1 MPCDTGTAREIL
13 EADEMFRGISFARCV
28 DGWNSKQGEWAA
40 DSATLEERARRARR
54 WLKTREE
61 SHVVAVLHGAVSFFS
76 FFSSLY
82 STLSPPPLSFFVCL
96 FVWRV
101 GVECADFGWSFCT
114 F

>member
-13 EADEMFRGISFARCV
+13 EADEMFRGISFTRCV

-54 WLKTREE
+54 WLKAREE
-61 SHVVAVLHGAVSFFS
+61 SHVVAVLHGAVSILFISLPSLHS
-76 FFSSLY
+76 F
-82 STLSPPPLSFFVCL
+82 PPFCL

-101 GVECADFGWSFCT
+101 GVKCADFWL
-114 F
+114 